1 MTGRGLDMSGQKLET
16 FLARRR
22 AIILMQDE
30 IRNEIFRNLS
40 SGTLE
45 FDATGYENPVQSKEL
60 MIEKLIHLGYTIEHV
75 DEDTLEGKP
84 VYHLHVRRNQHA

>member
-1 MTGRGLDMSGQKLET
+1 
-16 FLARRR
+16 
-22 AIILMQDE
+22 MQDE
-30 IRNEIFRNLS
+30 VRYEIFRNLS
-40 SGTLE
+40 SATLE
-45 FDATGYENPVQSKEL
+45 FDAIGYENPVQSKEL